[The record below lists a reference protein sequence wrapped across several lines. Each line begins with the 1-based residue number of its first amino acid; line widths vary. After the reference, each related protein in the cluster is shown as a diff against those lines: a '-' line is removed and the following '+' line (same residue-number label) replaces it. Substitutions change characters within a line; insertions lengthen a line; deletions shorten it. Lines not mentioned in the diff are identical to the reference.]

1 MHRYFSQLLVN
12 TSVTILVR
20 CWLLVKSR
28 SIYHWPSSILPS
40 VKYRS
45 SVTQQID
52 QQSVMIA
59 SVVCWECVSGASVN
73 NQHRLYNFFT
83 NLISKAFPLQ
93 GYKVFVKWYE
103 VDSINSY
110 TTHGL
115 FSSYRECAWYYVSY
129 RQPRLMVAVNTW
141 TIPSLLCG
149 RHVGWYS
156 TTG

>member
-1 MHRYFSQLLVN
+1 MYWYLSQLLVN
-12 TSVTILVR
+12 ISVIRFGQVLVE
-20 CWLLVKSR
+20 SR
-28 SIYHWPSSILPS
+28 SYIISPVVFTIGQ
-40 VKYRS
+40 V

-59 SVVCWECVSGASVN
+59 SVMCWECVSGASVN

-115 FSSYRECAWYYVSY
+115 F
-129 RQPRLMVAVNTW
+129 
-141 TIPSLLCG
+141 
-149 RHVGWYS
+149 
-156 TTG
+156 